1 MEELADDQEHGAPR
15 PSGPWEQML
24 LTTHR
29 PSENCA
35 GADHIPWNAPF
46 PHLTFRNA
54 LLKPSGSSEFWEGW
68 HKPLLLLASPC
79 NKPFS
84 APDSNISVSW
94 ALLCVGTG
102 MCVRVTE
109 AHVTNFRSPCNQ
121 TFLNQKVEC
130 LCCTEKENPFMWPF
144 FCLSTFNHVLW
155 DLISF
160 DLPNPV

>member
-29 PSENCA
+29 PIRELCRSRSHTLER
-35 GADHIPWNAPF
+35 PF

-68 HKPLLLLASPC
+68 HKPPFLLASPC

-94 ALLCVGTG
+94 ALLCVGHRNV
-102 MCVRVTE
+102 CPVTE
-109 AHVTNFRSPCNQ
+109 AHVTNFREPLQSDFSQP
-121 TFLNQKVEC
+121 KVEC
-130 LCCTEKENPFMWPF
+130 LSCTEKENPFMWPF
-144 FCLSTFNHVLW
+144 FA
-155 DLISF
+155 
-160 DLPNPV
+160 